1 MKLLPGE
8 WFNSWLESNVPF
20 IKKQSQKSFRH
31 CSTSKLRGGLSI
43 NSMEKGCRTEWWV
56 SACVFVPLCLCSRNG
71 HGSISL
77 ICHSRST
84 PKISYQ
90 HNVPLEW
97 RVCRSSPP
105 PLQCPLQ
112 LWPSLCSFL
121 GRTAEEGKKK
131 FRFFFFFFWNR
142 GRQKKNQRVTS
153 KVPRALFLIWLPL
166 LQICRFPFTN
176 ENLFDW
182 ILVGKS

>member
-1 MKLLPGE
+1 
-8 WFNSWLESNVPF
+8 
-20 IKKQSQKSFRH
+20 
-31 CSTSKLRGGLSI
+31 
-43 NSMEKGCRTEWWV
+43 MEKGCRTEWRV
-56 SACVFVPLCLCSRNG
+56 SACVFVPLCLCCRNG

-77 ICHSRST
+77 ICHSRSA

-121 GRTAEEGKKK
+121 GRTAEEGRGKKI
-131 FRFFFFFFWNR
+131 RFFFLNGEER
-142 GRQKKNQRVTS
+142 ERKKKNQRVTS
-153 KVPRALFLIWLPL
+153 KVPRALFLISLPL

>member
-1 MKLLPGE
+1 MKLLPAE
-8 WFNSWLESNVPF
+8 RFNSWLESNVPF

-56 SACVFVPLCLCSRNG
+56 SACVFLFLYVFAAEMATDPLARFVTAG
-71 HGSISL
+71 AA
-77 ICHSRST
+77 
-84 PKISYQ
+84 PKITYQ

-121 GRTAEEGKKK
+121 GRTAEEGE
-131 FRFFFFFFWNR
+131 
-142 GRQKKNQRVTS
+142 KKNS
-153 KVPRALFLIWLPL
+153 FLFFI
-166 LQICRFPFTN
+166 
-176 ENLFDW
+176 
-182 ILVGKS
+182 

>member
-8 WFNSWLESNVPF
+8 RFNSWLESDVPF

-43 NSMEKGCRTEWWV
+43 NSMKKGCRTEWRL
-56 SACVFVPLCLCSRNG
+56 SAYVFVPLCLCSRNG

-77 ICHSRST
+77 ICHSRSN

-121 GRTAEEGKKK
+121 GRTAEDEGGGGRENQDFFFEVGKEKKK
-131 FRFFFFFFWNR
+131 
-142 GRQKKNQRVTS
+142 KS
-153 KVPRALFLIWLPL
+153 KSNFKSPQGLIFNM
-166 LQICRFPFTN
+166 IAITTN
-176 ENLFDW
+176 M
-182 ILVGKS
+182 

>member
-8 WFNSWLESNVPF
+8 RFNSWLESDVPF

-43 NSMEKGCRTEWWV
+43 NSMKKGCRTEWRL
-56 SACVFVPLCLCSRNG
+56 SAYVFVPLCLWSGNG
-71 HGSISL
+71 YGSISR

-97 RVCRSSPP
+97 QVCRSSPP
-105 PLQCPLQ
+105 PLQRPLQ

-121 GRTAEEGKKK
+121 GRTADEGEKIKI
-131 FRFFFFFFWNR
+131 FFFFWNR
-142 GRQKKNQRVTS
+142 ERGKKYIKVTS
-153 KVPRALFLIWLPL
+153 KVPGALFLILLPL

-176 ENLFDW
+176 EKHFDW
-182 ILVGKS
+182 ILAGKS

>member
-1 MKLLPGE
+1 
-8 WFNSWLESNVPF
+8 
-20 IKKQSQKSFRH
+20 
-31 CSTSKLRGGLSI
+31 
-43 NSMEKGCRTEWWV
+43 MEKGCRTEWWV

-121 GRTAEEGKKK
+121 GRTAEEGGKKIQI
-131 FRFFFFFFWNR
+131 FFFSRNR
-142 GRQKKNQRVTS
+142 GREEKKKS
-153 KVPRALFLIWLPL
+153 KSNFKSPQGLIFNM
-166 LQICRFPFTN
+166 IAITTN
-176 ENLFDW
+176 M
-182 ILVGKS
+182 

>member
-1 MKLLPGE
+1 MKLLPE
-8 WFNSWLESNVPF
+8 VWFNSWLESNVPF

-43 NSMEKGCRTEWWV
+43 NSMEKGCRTEWWI

-71 HGSISL
+71 HGSITL

-90 HNVPLEW
+90 LNVPLEW
-97 RVCRSSPP
+97 RVCHSSPP
-105 PLQCPLQ
+105 PFQCPLQ

-121 GRTAEEGKKK
+121 GRTAEEMEEGKKRRK
-131 FRFFFFFFWNR
+131 KIRFLGGGIR
-142 GRQKKNQRVTS
+142 VEKKKS
-153 KVPRALFLIWLPL
+153 KSNFKSPQGPIFNMIT
-166 LQICRFPFTN
+166 ITTN
-176 ENLFDW
+176 M
-182 ILVGKS
+182 

>member
-1 MKLLPGE
+1 
-8 WFNSWLESNVPF
+8 
-20 IKKQSQKSFRH
+20 
-31 CSTSKLRGGLSI
+31 
-43 NSMEKGCRTEWWV
+43 MEKGCRTEWWV

-90 HNVPLEW
+90 HNVPLVW

-121 GRTAEEGKKK
+121 GRTAEEGKKYSD
-131 FRFFFFFFWNR
+131 FFSEI
-142 GRQKKNQRVTS
+142 GVEKKKS
-153 KVPRALFLIWLPL
+153 KSNFKSPQGLIFNM
-166 LQICRFPFTN
+166 IAITTN
-176 ENLFDW
+176 M
-182 ILVGKS
+182 

>member
-43 NSMEKGCRTEWWV
+43 NSMEKGCRTEWRV

-121 GRTAEEGKKK
+121 GRTAEERGGEKKSDFFFFLKYGKKK
-131 FRFFFFFFWNR
+131 
-142 GRQKKNQRVTS
+142 KKS
-153 KVPRALFLIWLPL
+153 KSNFKSPQGLIFNM
-166 LQICRFPFTN
+166 IAITTN
-176 ENLFDW
+176 M
-182 ILVGKS
+182 

>member
-8 WFNSWLESNVPF
+8 RFNSWLESDVPF

-43 NSMEKGCRTEWWV
+43 NSMKKGCRTEWRL
-56 SACVFVPLCLCSRNG
+56 SAYVFVPLCLWSRNG

-121 GRTAEEGKKK
+121 GRTAEDEGENQD
-131 FRFFFFFFWNR
+131 FFFFFGNR
-142 GRQKKNQRVTS
+142 ERKKKSKSNFKSPQGRIFNTI
-153 KVPRALFLIWLPL
+153 AIT
-166 LQICRFPFTN
+166 TN
-176 ENLFDW
+176 M
-182 ILVGKS
+182 

>member
-43 NSMEKGCRTEWWV
+43 NSMEKGCRTEWRV
-56 SACVFVPLCLCSRNG
+56 SPRVFVPLCLCRRNG

-77 ICHSRST
+77 ICHSRSA

-112 LWPSLCSFL
+112 LWPSLCAFL
-121 GRTAEEGKKK
+121 GRTAEEGRKKK
-131 FRFFFFFFWNR
+131 YLFFFLKWEKR
-142 GRQKKNQRVTS
+142 GE
-153 KVPRALFLIWLPL
+153 W
-166 LQICRFPFTN
+166 
-176 ENLFDW
+176 
-182 ILVGKS
+182 

>member
-43 NSMEKGCRTEWWV
+43 NSMEKGCRTEWRV
-56 SACVFVPLCLCSRNG
+56 SACVFVPLCLCCRNG

-77 ICHSRST
+77 ICHSRSA

-121 GRTAEEGKKK
+121 GRTAEEGREK
-131 FRFFFFFFWNR
+131 
-142 GRQKKNQRVTS
+142 KKNQIFFLMGKRERKKS
-153 KVPRALFLIWLPL
+153 KSNFKSPQGLIFNM
-166 LQICRFPFTN
+166 IAITTN
-176 ENLFDW
+176 M
-182 ILVGKS
+182 

>member
-43 NSMEKGCRTEWWV
+43 NSMEKGCRTEWRV

-77 ICHSRST
+77 ICHSRRT
-84 PKISYQ
+84 PKISYR

-121 GRTAEEGKKK
+121 GRTAEGGGI
-131 FRFFFFFFWNR
+131 RFFFFEIGKER
-142 GRQKKNQRVTS
+142 KKKS
-153 KVPRALFLIWLPL
+153 KSNFKSPQGLIFNM
-166 LQICRFPFTN
+166 IAITTN
-176 ENLFDW
+176 M
-182 ILVGKS
+182 